1 MAVQSTGKQNNE
13 LAAVDLMKSYCL
25 SSLLYDCEMWSLN
38 NISALNNSFRKMFNC
53 CWRESPKTL
62 MFFCRTLPVTYIVN
76 QRRIL
81 FYKKLKCNGSAMSR
95 VIAKLCHHE
104 ILSVATK
111 YGIDCLDVPVYHVKN
126 CIWRSFADT
135 IL

>member
-1 MAVQSTGKQNNE
+1 
-13 LAAVDLMKSYCL
+13 
-25 SSLLYDCEMWSLN
+25 
-38 NISALNNSFRKMFNC
+38 
-53 CWRESPKTL
+53 
-62 MFFCRTLPVTYIVN
+62 MFFCRTLPVTYIVD

-81 FYKKLKCNGSAMSR
+81 FYKKLKCNGSAPSR

-135 IL
+135 VL

>member
-1 MAVQSTGKQNNE
+1 
-13 LAAVDLMKSYCL
+13 
-25 SSLLYDCEMWSLN
+25 MWFLN
-38 NISALNNSFRKMFNC
+38 NISAHDVNVALNNCFRKNFNC

-62 MFFCRTLPVTYIVN
+62 MFFCRTLPVTYIVD

-81 FYKKLKCNGSAMSR
+81 FYKKLKCNGSALSR
-95 VIAKLCHHE
+95 VIAKLCRNE

-135 IL
+135 VL